1 VASCG
6 WPTAGRANTLHAMPT
21 LTRRI
26 AFFATLALLA
36 CGQALAKG
44 DSYVFDY
51 HGWHIDASK
60 ASDQPLD
67 AVTKAVVK
75 QIDGI
80 ETLGIAQDIVSFMRT
95 VPLRAEASG
104 DGAPAHYDRAKGI
117 DFRVDALDP
126 KKPVLLQPLLR
137 AFQEQKFKAP
147 DNTIITDA
155 YKAARDSGAWPTNAP
170 MLKSTQDFF
179 VATATVY
186 LFGDIDTEPFSRGR
200 IHEAQP
206 EYWKWLGGVF
216 DGFHGCEGVQ

>member
-1 VASCG
+1 MG
-6 WPTAGRANTLHAMPT
+6 RTTAT
-21 LTRRI
+21 
-26 AFFATLALLA
+26 
-36 CGQALAKG
+36 G

-67 AVTKAVVK
+67 GVKKAVVK

-95 VPLRAEASG
+95 IPLRADGGG
-104 DGAPAHYDRAKGI
+104 DGAPAHYDHVKGI

-126 KKPVLLQPLLR
+126 KKPVLLQQLLR

-147 DNTIITDA
+147 DNTIIADA
-155 YKAARDSGAWPTNAP
+155 YNAARGSGVWSANAP
-170 MLKSTQDFF
+170 MLNSTQDFF

-200 IHEAQP
+200 MHEAQP
-206 EYWKWLGGVF
+206 EYWKWLGGMF